1 MIKTERMMKVNSKQ
15 NFLLY
20 IGISCIL
27 AGIIAL
33 LALNNLLPKGFL
45 TEYANILLG
54 IVFVSMAIK
63 TKNRIP
69 LIVAAF
75 FFANVAMLF
84 MGKLLNVSSFLPRLV
99 FIPGLMLLVSYISKR
114 KSVILIVGSI
124 LTFWGIFL
132 FVKQSMGIY
141 GYCFSIGALML
152 FTVLAFLLIWVV
164 ERQNW
169 PVLPIL
175 IFGSIGSYLIADGLG
190 VTARSILLQSSC
202 LLLIIIGIFF
212 VVKSL
217 FKRHLGDE

>member
-1 MIKTERMMKVNSKQ
+1 MMKVDSKQ

-20 IGISCIL
+20 IGTCCIL

-33 LALNNLLPKGFL
+33 LAINDLLPKGFL
-45 TEYANILLG
+45 TEYANILVG
-54 IVFVSMAIK
+54 SVFIMMAIK
-63 TKNRIP
+63 TKNKTS
-69 LIVAAF
+69 LVAAAF

-84 MGKLLNVSSFLPRLV
+84 AGKMLAVPSFLSRLV
-99 FIPGLMLLVSYISKR
+99 FVPGVMMLVAYISRR

-132 FVKQSMGIY
+132 FVKEPIGID
-141 GYCFSIGALML
+141 GYHFSIGTLML
-152 FTVLAFLLIWVV
+152 FTVLAFLFIWII

-169 PVLPIL
+169 PALPIL
-175 IFGSIGSYLIADGLG
+175 IFGSMGSYLIAGELG
-190 VTARSILLQSSC
+190 EAAKTILLQVAC

-212 VVKSL
+212 VIKSL